1 MDPRFVLMDRLEDEL
16 RARAG
21 AFASIERH
29 GGWDDDEVDSI
40 DIRPRNRRACDLV
53 VLLAADRLR
62 VYVGRRGNGWELDA
76 DDPAAIEDALEIVE
90 AVVAGRV
97 VIRSGISRSR
107 MTLTLADDTT
117 IQDTFVTLP
126 SLLVPQFGWMRWGP
140 VDHPAAYADE
150 PPTGPDGGSR
160 RSWRVR
166 TWIRAVAAVYA
177 AFFAIGGGLVLLESA
192 GRSGRPDLVLAGL
205 SFALA
210 AAAILP
216 AFRLRIDVDPDGTV
230 CVVGVLLEH
239 RFAIDRIDQVE
250 MTSFGLRFTLD
261 DGRRITSILFQDTQ
275 YVREPRYLQFLDAIS
290 DIDASGRS

>member
-1 MDPRFVLMDRLEDEL
+1 MDRLEDEL

-21 AFASIERH
+21 ALASIERH

-62 VYVGRRGNGWELDA
+62 VYVGRRGNVWELDA

-117 IQDTFVTLP
+117 IQDTVVTLP
-126 SLLVPQFGWMRWGP
+126 SLLVPQFGWTRWGP
-140 VDHPAAYADE
+140 VDHPAAYGDE
-150 PPTGPDGGSR
+150 PPTGPNGGSR

-166 TWIRAVAAVYA
+166 TWIRAVAAVYP

-230 CVVGVLLEH
+230 RVVGIVLEH
-239 RFAIDRIDQVE
+239 RFAIDHIDQVE
-250 MTSFGLRFTLD
+250 MTPFGLRFTLD
-261 DGRRITSILFQDTQ
+261 DGRRITSILFQDNQ
-275 YVREPRYLQFLDAIS
+275 HVREPRYLQLLDAIS
-290 DIDASGRS
+290 DTDASRRS